1 MLYSILCNLYGQYIK
16 KSIDIVE
23 ISCNLRPDMQT
34 TLSQSSRA
42 APPRWLEVVAEQV
55 SKLRF
60 GVVQITVHDERVV
73 QIERTEKI
81 RLAPG
86 SAIGP
91 EER

>member
-1 MLYSILCNLYGQYIK
+1 
-16 KSIDIVE
+16 
-23 ISCNLRPDMQT
+23 MQT

-42 APPRWLEVVAEQV
+42 EPTCWLDVVAEQV

-60 GVVQITVHDERVV
+60 GVVQITVHDTRVV

-81 RLAPG
+81 RLAPN
-86 SAIGP
+86 SAIAP